1 MTMKKALLFLTSAVL
16 LMAGCAKV
24 ENEIAPEKG
33 MHQVT
38 LKAYVP
44 EETRVSINNAGVF
57 SWQVDDKISV
67 VGDDEFTYTFT
78 TAGSGS
84 SVTFDGTLPEGVNVG
99 QYAFYPAS
107 EGGEEGSYVDGDEI
121 SFFMPTEYTYVQ
133 DATFMPMLGEISSE
147 GAAFKAVGGVLKLI
161 IYNVPADAARLVFTA
176 RNKVV
181 TGDFPVSNGVITA
194 EDQEADDYVHIVFDG
209 KRKDNMVFYIP
220 LPTGT
225 IHGFE
230 LGFMTASST
239 DIEGATKTTTAT
251 LNVTRNKI
259 IIAPALNM
267 SSTEEVVLWSESFT
281 TDLSGTGTGTN
292 EIVKIADY
300 NSEKGGQTVSS
311 GTVDYSI
318 NNNSGTVLYKAGV
331 SAKGADAG
339 ELMLAKKANNNDGE
353 FIVSGIPTEGA
364 SSATLTFVTNSDSAP
379 RATVV
384 SNTENVTIGTR
395 SVSGSGTPYTIT
407 YPISIGSGV
416 TTFSISFKNTNTGNN
431 TRIDDILLKA
441 IKGTAPVKPTIS
453 SNKDSE
459 TIGAGALN
467 ASITGVKLVNGLDN
481 LGITATTDAEW
492 LSVAFTEG
500 SFETGA
506 KLTATA
512 NSYHHDSEAR
522 TATVT
527 LKATG
532 VTKTVTFKQNPSI
545 VDNPESLTA
554 EPGDKTFTISWTGD
568 SKIASYAAFYSS
580 TELANPN
587 EGTALSISNDGTAYT
602 AIPNE
607 TLINGTTYYVY
618 VRVATLAST
627 YADKYAIATG
637 WTTATVVP
645 IGIHGSVDSPYPM
658 ADAIAVMD
666 DLEDNVPTADFYYV
680 AGTLDQAPSYYGG
693 GKLTFTFV
701 DEDENS
707 IKAYNCLG
715 LNGANFSSKSDLKA
729 GDQVVIYGNLEKF
742 VNNSNQTTY
751 EIVNGY
757 LAKLTPAETEGGL
770 MPDSNGNCFNITS
783 YGSIP
788 SGWSANGVD
797 TGSYLKVNA
806 GGSLVSPAYNI
817 EGYATAVVSIKV
829 AKYGT
834 GTNPAATLSVSYDGG
849 NTWTE
854 TKTLTAPTS
863 SSYLNA
869 QTLQLSGDFTKNV
882 VIKLE
887 NPTGNAALRVQ
898 SYSFKV
904 TK

>member
-133 DATFMPMLGEISSE
+133 DAAFMPMLGEISSE

-181 TGDFPVSNGVITA
+181 TGNFPVSNGVISA

-209 KRKDNMVFYIP
+209 KRNDNMVFYIP

-225 IHGFE
+225 INGFE
-230 LGFMTASST
+230 LGFMTASNT
-239 DIEGATKTTTAT
+239 DIEGASKTTTAT
-251 LNVTRNKI
+251 LNVTRNKM

-267 SSTEEVVLWSESFT
+267 ASAEEVVLWSEDFSQY
-281 TDLSGTGTGTN
+281 D
-292 EIVKIADY
+292 ADDVPNGEEGVGY
-300 NSEKGGQTVSS
+300 NDAVITYACAGSSTKVYDANLAKGEAPELLLGQK
-311 GTVDYSI
+311 
-318 NNNSGTVLYKAGV
+318 NNNVNGV
-331 SAKGADAG
+331 FEA
-339 ELMLAKKANNNDGE
+339 
-353 FIVSGIPTEGA
+353 SGIPTAGA
-364 SSATLTFVTNSDSAP
+364 SSAVLTFYTNNKSLSRAQLSSPTEGITVGTGSYTGTEAP
-379 RATVV
+379 FVF
-384 SNTENVTIGTR
+384 S
-395 SVSGSGTPYTIT
+395 
-407 YPISIGSGV
+407 YPISIADNV
-416 TTFSISFKNTNTGNN
+416 TSFTLTLTNTTTSNI
-431 TRIDDILLKA
+431 RIDNIILKA
-441 IKGTAPVKPTIS
+441 TVGSAPVPPTIT

-459 TIGAGALN
+459 TISAGSLN
-467 ASITGVKLVNGLDN
+467 ASINGVTLVNALDN

-512 NSYHHDSEAR
+512 NSYNHDSEAR

-545 VDNPESLTA
+545 VENPASLTA
-554 EPGDKTFTISWTGD
+554 EPRDKTFSISWTGD
-568 SKIASYAAFYSS
+568 SKVASYAAFYSS
-580 TELANPN
+580 TELADPS
-587 EGTALSISNDGTAYT
+587 EGTALSISNEGTAYT
-602 AIPNE
+602 AIPTE

-627 YADKYAIATG
+627 YADKYAIASG
-637 WTTATVVP
+637 WTAATVVP

-658 ADAIAVMD
+658 ADAIVVMD
-666 DLEDNVPTADFYYV
+666 GLEVNVPTVDFYYV
-680 AGTLDQAPSYYGG
+680 AGTLDQAPSYYGNG
-693 GKLTFTFV
+693 QLTFTFV

-707 IKAYNCLG
+707 IKAFNCLG

-729 GDQVVIYGNLEKF
+729 GDQVVIYGNLEKY
-742 VNNSNQTTY
+742 VNSANQVTY

-757 LAKLTPAETEGGL
+757 LAKLTPAETEGGIK
-770 MPDSNGNCFNITS
+770 PDSNGNCFNITS

-788 SGWSANGVD
+788 TGWSANGVD

-829 AKYGT
+829 AKFGT

-898 SYSFKV
+898 NYSFKV